1 MLIFADITLAYFP
14 APQHS
19 HPWNEKVSCLF
30 KEKRYKSRPMFWTN
44 GKILLVSCIEVTEQK
59 YSLNLQYSVCR
70 TPFQSSV
77 LNQQLPSNVHRLK
90 RKQRQT
96 RKQKPGTTNQ
106 TASKFLTNLSLTSL
120 LCLCSG
126 LLSTKTTWSGD
137 FTFFFP
143 PIIFTF

>member
-1 MLIFADITLAYFP
+1 MLIFADITLAYFS

-30 KEKRYKSRPMFWTN
+30 KEKHYKSRPTFWAN
-44 GKILLVSCIEVTEQK
+44 DGKILLVSCVEVTEQK
-59 YSLNLQYSVCR
+59 YSFNLQFSVCR

-77 LNQQLPSNVHRLK
+77 LNQQLPSDVHRLK

-96 RKQKPGTTNQ
+96 RKQKPGTTDQ

-126 LLSTKTTWSGD
+126 LLSTKTT
-137 FTFFFP
+137 
-143 PIIFTF
+143 